1 MIRTDE
7 LLILMTSADRPWFT
21 IPFWVIST
29 SAKNVLIYD
38 TPAKHRP
45 MLLWD
50 IDKVWYV
57 ALNLSYLTELIYSM
71 NCERIYRDISYCRWS
86 YLWYMKCIRD
96 ALVWKRS
103 KLKWEKNE
111 GWRESRL
118 LESIVVRFIVDPN
131 VYINLVESVVV
142 CLWTYHAFNVCTVWQ
157 YMRCS
162 FEILTW
168 FRLSRFMWDSSFQNG
183 KGMDAKLM

>member
-7 LLILMTSADRPWFT
+7 LLILITSVERPWFT
-21 IPFWVIST
+21 IRFWVIST
-29 SAKNVLIYD
+29 SAMSWFMIHLPNIGLCSCEF
-38 TPAKHRP
+38 
-45 MLLWD
+45 

-57 ALNLSYLTELIYSM
+57 ALNLSYLTDLTYSM
-71 NCERIYRDISYCRWS
+71 ICEHIYRDISYCRWS

-111 GWRESRL
+111 GLRESRL
-118 LESIVVRFIVDPN
+118 LESVVVRFSVDSN

-142 CLWTYHAFNVCTVWQ
+142 CLWTYHAFNVCIVWQ